1 MFELKTIQ
9 LTKKGSTK
17 KQLILLFDLN
27 SYCPCLYPLLF
38 SMKVLRFQS
47 LSTQSADLTALKLWY
62 SYWFEKYSTS
72 FCESFFSSA
81 YNLEIIQNE
90 IDNFIIYLENN
101 NQFNNILRLRSNKDI
116 NYGTLAIRIRSL
128 LKFYMFLIDEYLT
141 LHSQQNLTRSE
152 INRIKENL
160 NKYIKYKKK
169 TINRFSRRNKTI
181 KNDINYAFKSLTVDM
196 LKDLYKV
203 IAPSKSTLI
212 NPLNPFK
219 LHDAQFRNFLIV
231 HLMLNYG
238 LRVGELMLLTVNS
251 IKKSLQGKTYS
262 LIIVNTEDEFDN
274 RKRKPNIKNDH
285 SHRVL
290 ELQERDYQ
298 FLNIYMTQIRTKNS
312 SEILFTSL
320 KAPYSALSYSSISKI
335 FEKIND
341 VLKNIVP
348 AYFDVGAY
356 DSIEKL
362 TPHVC
367 RHTWAYMMLS
377 YSFKKYAIDENL
389 RYPTHDFIHNA
400 LDKAKEDLRSMG
412 GWSPTSEMPSYY
424 GKRFIVERANH
435 SNLARIIDKSINI
448 E

>member
-1 MFELKTIQ
+1 
-9 LTKKGSTK
+9 
-17 KQLILLFDLN
+17 
-27 SYCPCLYPLLF
+27 
-38 SMKVLRFQS
+38 
-47 LSTQSADLTALKLWY
+47 
-62 SYWFEKYSTS
+62 
-72 FCESFFSSA
+72 
-81 YNLEIIQNE
+81 
-90 IDNFIIYLENN
+90 
-101 NQFNNILRLRSNKDI
+101 
-116 NYGTLAIRIRSL
+116 
-128 LKFYMFLIDEYLT
+128 
-141 LHSQQNLTRSE
+141 
-152 INRIKENL
+152 
-160 NKYIKYKKK
+160 
-169 TINRFSRRNKTI
+169 
-181 KNDINYAFKSLTVDM
+181 M

-212 NPLNPFK
+212 NPLNSFK

-298 FLNIYMTQIRTKNS
+298 FLNIYMTQIRTKNP

-335 FEKIND
+335 FDKIND

-389 RYPTHDFIHNA
+389 RYPTHDFI
-400 LDKAKEDLRSMG
+400 DMC
-412 GWSPTSEMPSYY
+412 
-424 GKRFIVERANH
+424 
-435 SNLARIIDKSINI
+435 
-448 E
+448 